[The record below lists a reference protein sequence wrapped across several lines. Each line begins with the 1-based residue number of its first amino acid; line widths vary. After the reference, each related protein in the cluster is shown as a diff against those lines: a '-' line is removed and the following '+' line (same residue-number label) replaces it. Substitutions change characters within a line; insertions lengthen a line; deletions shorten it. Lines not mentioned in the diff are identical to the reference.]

1 MSQREDRKLT
11 AKAANNWLQLTATE
25 KEEFDKKWLEKTNR
39 WRETDKAFAKEF
51 SDEIKIVDS
60 TLVNRLIEL
69 CEKYKNPENE
79 TQLDIPGCLVLEE
92 YRNGVDN
99 LFFYILTRPEISSF
113 DKMKFMDYIKTNT
126 VFSGETLFKQDNY
139 DSVVNFRDQDGNNI
153 LASILCDKNIDSKT
167 KLVFSEYLFELKL
180 NDLFTF
186 ENTKEGSKYE
196 GYNVG
201 ICPEQIRV
209 SKQDETDNNDSSD
222 INEEI
227 NAAKLK
233 KFLEQVVAVTSGNG
247 KALEF
252 RRKVLRMPKPKS
264 NDSLSEL
271 SLSSSSSDSLEESSS
286 TPSVRSES
294 PFSDSFGRP
303 SSPSSRSESSFS
315 TDTDWSN
322 DLPRPQTANSI
333 RSKSSS
339 TLNSY
344 ESSTPRTSNS
354 SSTVDWSDENAVGNI
369 VSNTFR
375 LSAYND
381 NASDRLKRLAT
392 PKFRLKPNSETSKR
406 TQKILPMGG
415 AIRRGK
421 RQNTKKKKAFTR
433 RRARRQ

>member
-1 MSQREDRKLT
+1 MSELEDRKLT
-11 AKAANNWLQLTATE
+11 AKAANNWLKLTATE
-25 KEEFDKKWLEKTNR
+25 KEEFDKKWLEKTAR

-51 SDEIKIVDS
+51 SDEIKIADS

-79 TQLDIPGCLVLEE
+79 TQLDIPGCLILEE

-126 VFSGETLFKQDNY
+126 VLSGEKLFKQDNY

-153 LASILCDKNIDSKT
+153 LASILCDKHIDSKT
-167 KLVFSEYLFELKL
+167 KLVFSEFLFELKL

-196 GYNVG
+196 GYNIGV
-201 ICPEQIRV
+201 CPEQIRV
-209 SKQDETDNNDSSD
+209 SKQGENDDDDDSSD

-271 SLSSSSSDSLEESSS
+271 SLSSLSLEESSS
-286 TPSVRSES
+286 LPSVRSES
-294 PFSDSFGRP
+294 PFSYSFERP

-339 TLNSY
+339 SLNSY
-344 ESSTPRTSNS
+344 ESSRPRTSNS
-354 SSTVDWSDENAVGNI
+354 SSLDLSDENTIGNI

-392 PKFRLKPNSETSKR
+392 PKFKLKPNNSETSKR

-415 AIRRGK
+415 ATRRGK
-421 RQNTKKKKAFTR
+421 RRNAKKKKAFTR

>member
-51 SDEIKIVDS
+51 SDEIKTVDS

-69 CEKYKNPENE
+69 CEKYKNPENK

-99 LFFYILTRPEISSF
+99 LFFFILTRPEISSS
-113 DKMKFMDYIKTNT
+113 DKMKFMDFIKTKT
-126 VFSGETLFKQDNY
+126 GLSSEKLFKQDSY
-139 DSVVNFRDQDGNNI
+139 ESVVNFRDQDGNNI

-167 KLVFSEYLFELKL
+167 KLVFSEFLFELKL
-180 NDLFTF
+180 NELFTF
-186 ENTKEGSKYE
+186 ENTKEGSKYQ

-201 ICPEQIRV
+201 ICPEQIRL
-209 SKQDETDNNDSSD
+209 SKQDEIDRDENSD

-233 KFLEQVVAVTSGNG
+233 KFLEQVIAIISGNG

-252 RRKVLRMPKPKS
+252 RRKVMRMPKPKS

-271 SLSSSSSDSLEESSS
+271 SVSSAASSDSLEEPL
-286 TPSVRSES
+286 TLSVRSES
-294 PFSDSFGRP
+294 PVVRP

-315 TDTDWSN
+315 TDTEWSD
-322 DLPRPQTANSI
+322 DLSRPQTVGSI
-333 RSKSSS
+333 RSNPSS

-344 ESSTPRTSNS
+344 ESSRPRTSNS
-354 SSTVDWSDENAVGNI
+354 STLDLSDENAVGNI

-375 LSAYND
+375 LNAYND
-381 NASDRLKRLAT
+381 NTSDRLKRLAI
-392 PKFRLKPNSETSKR
+392 PKFKLKPNSETSKR
-406 TQKILPMGG
+406 TQKVLPMGG

-421 RQNTKKKKAFTR
+421 RQNTKKKKKTSTR
-433 RRARRQ
+433 RRGRRQ

>member
-11 AKAANNWLQLTATE
+11 AKAATDWLKLTATE

-139 DSVVNFRDQDGNNI
+139 ESVVNFRDQDGNNI

-167 KLVFSEYLFELKL
+167 KLVFSEFLFELKL

-209 SKQDETDNNDSSD
+209 SKQDENDNNDSSD

-271 SLSSSSSDSLEESSS
+271 SLSSSSLEESS

-294 PFSDSFGRP
+294 SLSDSFGRP

-315 TDTDWSN
+315 TDTEWSN
-322 DLPRPQTANSI
+322 DSSRPHTANSI

-339 TLNSY
+339 TSNSY
-344 ESSTPRTSNS
+344 ESSRPRTSNL
-354 SSTVDWSDENAVGNI
+354 STLDLSDENTIGNI

-375 LSAYND
+375 VNAYNY
-381 NASDRLKRLAT
+381 NTSDRLKRLAT
-392 PKFRLKPNSETSKR
+392 PKFKLKPDSETSKR
-406 TQKILPMGG
+406 TQKVLPMGG
-415 AIRRGK
+415 ATRRGK
-421 RQNTKKKKAFTR
+421 RRNAKKKKAFTR